1 LLLQQ
6 LQAAAK
12 SRISS
17 EDQKF
22 TSQYELGA
30 FLQNHIPQ
38 ATTKMG
44 RLDILFEVM
53 KATNLDY
60 PRVLNP
66 ALENWD
72 KGNIPDS
79 SVALSLMDHIFFD
92 FQHGQENRRRRE
104 SKRQQGIASR

>member
-1 LLLQQ
+1 
-6 LQAAAK
+6 
-12 SRISS
+12 
-17 EDQKF
+17 
-22 TSQYELGA
+22 
-30 FLQNHIPQ
+30 
-38 ATTKMG
+38 MG